1 MGCLNG
7 KVAVIT
13 GAGNGIGRSHAH
25 LFAKEGA
32 KVVVNDLGCNRD
44 GTGQSNAA
52 ELVVKEI
59 EAIGGEAV
67 ANGEAVGTM
76 EAGERIVRV
85 AMDAF
90 GRIDVLVNNAGI
102 LRDRTILNMTE
113 DEWDSVIRVHLKG
126 TLACLKAAAAA
137 MKNQGTG
144 GRIINTSSTSGLLGN
159 FGQANYGAAKIGI
172 HALTRIAALEL
183 AKYQITVNAIAPMA
197 LTRMMADLP
206 QVKATYTIE
215 TMGPQFIS
223 PLVAWLASDEAAQVT
238 GQTFGIE
245 GNHLFVYKMLTS
257 HGVTRVG
264 ANEPWKVEEIGPAM
278 QQILNW

>member
-13 GAGNGIGRSHAH
+13 GAGNGIGRSHAQ

-59 EAIGGEAV
+59 NAMGGEAV

-76 EAGERIVRV
+76 QAGERIVK
-85 AMDAF
+85 AALDAF
-90 GRIDVLVNNAGI
+90 GRIDVLINNAGI

-113 DEWDSVIRVHLKG
+113 AEWDSVIQVHLKG
-126 TLACLKAAAAA
+126 TFACMKAAAAA
-137 MKNQGTG
+137 MKDAGRG
-144 GRIINTSSTSGLLGN
+144 GRIINTSSTTGLLGN
-159 FGQANYGAAKIGI
+159 FCQANYGAAKVGI

-183 AKYQITVNAIAPMA
+183 AKHKITVNAIAPMA

-206 QVKATYTIE
+206 QVKATYTPE

-223 PLVAWLASDEAAQVT
+223 PLVVWLASDAAAHVT
-238 GQTFGIE
+238 AQTFGIE
-245 GNHLFVYKMLTS
+245 GNHIFAYKMMTS
-257 HGVTRVG
+257 HGATKVG
-264 ANEPWKVEEIGPAM
+264 TNEPWTVEEIGPAM

>member
-7 KVAVIT
+7 KVVVIT

-52 ELVVKEI
+52 EDVVKEI
-59 EAIGGEAV
+59 HAMGGEAV

-76 EAGERIVRV
+76 EAGERIVN
-85 AMDAF
+85 AALKAF
-90 GRIDVLVNNAGI
+90 GRIDALINNAGI

-113 DEWDSVIRVHLKG
+113 AEWDSVIQVHVKG
-126 TLACLKAAAAA
+126 TFACLRAAATV
-137 MKNQGTG
+137 MKNQATG

-159 FGQANYGAAKIGI
+159 FGQANYGAAKAGI

-183 AKYQITVNAIAPMA
+183 AKHNITVNAIAPMA

-206 QVKATYTIE
+206 QVKATYTAE
-215 TMGPQFIS
+215 TMGPHFIS
-223 PLVAWLASDEAAQVT
+223 PLVVWLASDAAAHVT

-245 GNHLFVYKMLTS
+245 GNHLFAYRMMTS
-257 HGVTRVG
+257 HGATKVDSTQ
-264 ANEPWKVEEIGPAM
+264 PWNVEEIGPAM